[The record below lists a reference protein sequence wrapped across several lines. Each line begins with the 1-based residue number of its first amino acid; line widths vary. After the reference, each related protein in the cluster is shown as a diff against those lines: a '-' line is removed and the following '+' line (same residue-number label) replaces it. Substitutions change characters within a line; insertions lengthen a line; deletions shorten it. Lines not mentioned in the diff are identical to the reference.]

1 MSNKNNP
8 YDYRAYLGMK
18 LWQKLALTTVV
29 LAWMSILI
37 AYINPVLDF
46 DMSKIL
52 SSSSTLFSILVG
64 FFIASAM
71 ANFLRLKTL
80 ISTEIGALYSIYKFS
95 TLMSKS
101 LGKEVKDA
109 IDKYVTSSF
118 DWELENY
125 VENTQKEFE
134 KISDIFASKNAN
146 PKGAKEQ
153 QILNSL
159 MNNISILPATR
170 NEISI
175 VAKTTLNTLYWSLLI
190 ILAGLTVFAVLMGT
204 QFTLVSITLAVSIS
218 AAVVFALFLL
228 DEIDRNKLNEYDISF
243 NNFNLLLVNLG
254 KLPYYLE
261 TDIKSGRVKPDLT
274 KPYRLCKYKDFPNSL
289 EKSITIV
296 NPKRK

>member
-1 MSNKNNP
+1 MVKKNNP

-29 LAWMSILI
+29 LIWMSILI

-80 ISTEIGALYSIYKFS
+80 ISTEIGALYSIYRFS
-95 TLMSKS
+95 TLMNKG
-101 LGKEVKDA
+101 LGKEVREV
-109 IDKYVTSSF
+109 IDRYVTASF

-134 KISDIFASKNAN
+134 KITDLFSGKNAN

-204 QFTLVSITLAVSIS
+204 QFTFVSITLAVSIS

-243 NNFNLLLVNLG
+243 NNFNLLLINLG

-289 EKSITIV
+289 EKSITII
-296 NPKRK
+296 NPKTK